1 MQIPRAGGD
10 YAALD
15 SSQSPGER
23 ERVGSRASAV
33 CAKTVVGPVRSQ
45 EEEAELWD
53 VHKSNKT
60 IKLDVGKGGEGQ
72 LNGFRKSLTNKLW
85 VSDCTTENRSDRP
98 NSCSIEW

>member
-1 MQIPRAGGD
+1 M
-10 YAALD
+10 
-15 SSQSPGER
+15 
-23 ERVGSRASAV
+23 
-33 CAKTVVGPVRSQ
+33 
-45 EEEAELWD
+45 
-53 VHKSNKT
+53 HKSNKT